1 MARTRAAQ
9 SQPQDASQEPR
20 AGETPLEQG
29 EAREVNEVDAQ
40 LTGAEDLLNGE
51 GPARV
56 PGDLIQGSGL
66 ANGSGNAFGLVNGVS
81 ARGSDEVSA
90 LPAPG
95 DNPQHDLNVP
105 MGNADPL
112 LDREGLRRLRER
124 DAERRSRNLQAA
136 QNFLERPELR
146 QGLEDPVS
154 QGGLN
159 RGYAPDV
166 ALMDEDEFNHLNN
179 PPVVERAPSPEA
191 RNNRRRREPTEADYL
206 NPRVWRRRAPDGAQ
220 YLTPPRDFRPSDDED
235 KEAFNRSRQRPACQP
250 KYVPQRLKRE
260 VPNGTPGDRQ
270 NVNVSL
276 VNQNQNLPGETGEW
290 VNVRVRAD
298 DPVLNRDRMHIP
310 PVDRDYIPTRNP
322 GEWVRARM
330 RAQNPQIDRG
340 RARAPTPMPA
350 RPQNDENMEPEGLRV
365 RSISL
370 EPRGRPF
377 FEDGGG
383 AAAPPPVYVPA
394 VRPLSNLPKIQMPEF
409 KGKKGVPAQMW
420 LKSLPRFQ
428 NLYQLTDAQLLEVAR
443 FSCKGE
449 YAALW
454 AGLLPDDFN
463 ATGLEGLVRG

>member
-20 AGETPLEQG
+20 ARETPLEQG

-51 GPARV
+51 PARV

-66 ANGSGNAFGLVNGVS
+66 VNGSGNVVGLVNGGS
-81 ARGSDEVSA
+81 ARGSDEASA
-90 LPAPG
+90 PPAGPG
-95 DNPQHDLNVP
+95 YNAQHDLNVP

-136 QNFLERPELR
+136 QDFLERPELR

-159 RGYAPDV
+159 WGYAPDV
-166 ALMDEDEFNHLNN
+166 APMDEDEVNHLNN
-179 PPVVERAPSPEA
+179 PHVVERAPSPKA

-206 NPRVWRRRAPDGAQ
+206 NPRVWRRRAPDGTQ
-220 YLTPPRDFRPSDDED
+220 YLTPPRDFHPSDDED
-235 KEAFNRSRQRPACQP
+235 EEAFRRSRQRHACQP
-250 KYVPQRLKRE
+250 EYVPQRLRRL
-260 VPNGTPGDRQ
+260 VPNGTPADCQ
-270 NVNVSL
+270 NVNVPL
-276 VNQNQNLPGETGEW
+276 VNQDQNMLGETGES

-310 PVDRDYIPTRNP
+310 PVDRNFIPTRNP

-330 RAQNPQIDRG
+330 RAHNLEINEG

-350 RPQNDENMEPEGLRV
+350 RPQNDENIEPKGPRL

-383 AAAPPPVYVPA
+383 AAAPPPVYVHA
-394 VRPLSNLPKIQMPEF
+394 ARPLSNLPKIQMP
-409 KGKKGVPAQMW
+409 
-420 LKSLPRFQ
+420 
-428 NLYQLTDAQLLEVAR
+428 
-443 FSCKGE
+443 
-449 YAALW
+449 
-454 AGLLPDDFN
+454 
-463 ATGLEGLVRG
+463 